1 MSHERLKRLTMI
13 SIENEYLDKLDFD
26 NLIEEFIL
34 KNTRRVIFFESY
46 YANYKYHNQG
56 YIFLKYNLS

>member
-1 MSHERLKRLTMI
+1 MI

-34 KNTRRVIFFESY
+34 KNTRVIFFESY
-46 YANYKYHNQG
+46 YANYK
-56 YIFLKYNLS
+56 IS

>member
-26 NLIEEFIL
+26 NLIKEFIL

-46 YANYKYHNQG
+46 YANYK
-56 YIFLKYNLS
+56 IS